1 MREINKYQRRK
12 LENKKKSE
20 HIEEVGGKRKQLAK
34 PSKYRKQELEDKI
47 NEYYRSRQF
56 LYNSLIWR

>member
-56 LYNSLIWR
+56 